1 MLSPTIFQAFSV
13 EVKRPFPTILLMIL
27 IIEFF
32 AQVFQQGSK
41 DVLKY
46 IYVMDENKPTFF
58 STSLSCLW
66 SDSILSMAI
75 LKVTGLPSAKS
86 EYWLES
92 WELDATNRHRSL
104 KANGCT
110 VNTLCN
116 YSQGRGKGGGGWSQR
131 GRRRP
136 PVQIINLSY
145 TNFYRNRYPCH
156 IHKTKSCMSLSYTP
170 KIAKYCPALFI
181 FPGGKRNLCVVIS
194 VMKSAQ
200 FLPPFLTIGFN
211 C

>member
-116 YSQGRGKGGGGWSQR
+116 YSQGRGKGGGGGVKGEGAVRQFKPSTFR
-131 GRRRP
+131 IPTFTAIGA
-136 PVQIINLSY
+136 PVTYIKQ
-145 TNFYRNRYPCH
+145 
-156 IHKTKSCMSLSYTP
+156 K
-170 KIAKYCPALFI
+170 
-181 FPGGKRNLCVVIS
+181 VVC
-194 VMKSAQ
+194 
-200 FLPPFLTIGFN
+200 PFLTLQR
-211 C
+211 